1 MASCG
6 AGVERVKIDEQLGEF
21 VIGRGAKCTH
31 QVFLLF
37 FKFAYS
43 KAQVN
48 VAYVTTPNEE

>member
-1 MASCG
+1 M
-6 AGVERVKIDEQLGEF
+6 KIDEQLGEF

-31 QVFLLF
+31 QVVLLF